1 MFKILKNLPAI
12 KPIASKSFLDAL
24 DEIKDIEHL
33 SEEINENRKNSA
45 ESYFSQAIE
54 LFTEIKKDK
63 KISIDKY
70 KKVTDLFLK
79 SLEYKINPEAY
90 VYLALIFY
98 TLGDIHNSENY
109 LRNAQN
115 LNYSNP
121 MVKKLQDFIKDEE
134 KQKND
139 QINQLFTKADSIE
152 LRVRFEDIYF

>member
-24 DEIKDIEHL
+24 DAIKDIEYL
-33 SEEINENRKNSA
+33 SEEINENRKKSA
-45 ESYFSQAIE
+45 ENYFSQAIE

-70 KKVTDLFLK
+70 KKVTDLFFK

-134 KQKND
+134 RQKNE
-139 QINQLFTKADSIE
+139 QINQLFAKADSIE
-152 LRVRFEDIYF
+152 LRVRFEDICS